1 MEKGTTYNREKTMC
15 ISDTGIIEL
24 ESMSFW
30 SHHGCLESER
40 KKGNLFLVDFK
51 GEMDLRAAAESD
63 DLKDT
68 VNYGE
73 RYRIVKTEMA
83 TPSDLLE
90 HVAGRIIRAIA
101 AEFPEFTTFSVK
113 VSKRNPPVE
122 GHVQWSRVTLTYKN
136 K

>member
-73 RYRIVKTEMA
+73 IHRIVKTEMA
-83 TPSDLLE
+83 ADTHLRKVRFWMRLRSC
-90 HVAGRIIRAIA
+90 IRAVGITQRA
-101 AEFPEFTTFSVK
+101 SIV
-113 VSKRNPPVE
+113 VE
-122 GHVQWSRVTLTYKN
+122 EG
-136 K
+136 